1 MLILVGVLFLLR
13 NLGVIDFEMFQVFM
27 YWPMILVAIGIVQL
41 IDRSYVSGFILLFLG
56 SVFMLPRLEV
66 IQYGAMR
73 VFWPVALIVIGGA
86 LIFRRRGVSPS
97 ARHYRTD
104 PNPTDAQMGKQAAG
118 APTTDADGFV
128 RIDTLFSGSKTS
140 LTDPVFRG
148 AVLSCTFGGI
158 DLDLRSASLE
168 APEVSIDIDCTFGG
182 ITLRVPPT
190 WRIESRIKS
199 TFGGF
204 DDKRPYP
211 PGGTAPDH
219 VVIIRGSAT
228 FSGVEL
234 K

>member
-104 PNPTDAQMGKQAAG
+104 P
-118 APTTDADGFV
+118 TTDAKRV
-128 RIDTLFSGSKTS
+128 SKQ
-140 LTDPVFRG
+140 P
-148 AVLSCTFGGI
+148 
-158 DLDLRSASLE
+158 
-168 APEVSIDIDCTFGG
+168 
-182 ITLRVPPT
+182 VPP
-190 WRIESRIKS
+190 S
-199 TFGGF
+199 TQTALFVSTRCSAAP
-204 DDKRPYP
+204 RPSSP
-211 PGGTAPDH
+211 TPS
-219 VVIIRGSAT
+219 SA
-228 FSGVEL
+228 EPC
-234 K
+234 

>member
-56 SVFMLPRLEV
+56 SVFMLPRLEI

-86 LIFRRRGVSPS
+86 LIFRRRGVSSS
-97 ARHYRTD
+97 AGHYRMN
-104 PNPTDAQMGKQAAG
+104 PNPTDAQMGTRTAS
-118 APTTDADGFV
+118 TRSDADGFV

-211 PGGTAPDH
+211 SGGTEPSH
-219 VVIIRGSAT
+219 VVVVRGSAV

>member
-86 LIFRRRGVSPS
+86 LIFRRRGISSSVE
-97 ARHYRTD
+97 HYRVN
-104 PNPTDAQMGKQAAG
+104 PNPTDAQMGTRTAS
-118 APTTDADGFV
+118 TRSDADGFV

-158 DLDLRSASLE
+158 DLDLRSCSLE

-182 ITLRVPPT
+182 ITLHLPPT

-204 DDKRPYP
+204 EDKRPYP
-211 PGGTAPDH
+211 TGGTAAAH
-219 VVIIRGSAT
+219 VVIIRGSAV